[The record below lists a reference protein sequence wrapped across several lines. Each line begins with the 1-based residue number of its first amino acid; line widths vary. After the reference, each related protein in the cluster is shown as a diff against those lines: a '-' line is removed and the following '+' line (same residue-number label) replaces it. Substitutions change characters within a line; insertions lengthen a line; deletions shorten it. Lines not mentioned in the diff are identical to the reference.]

1 MRGNDASLD
10 KVQNQLKVV
19 MPLEAKTKEIIALL
33 FALSVVA
40 ERLAIN
46 MEKEETKNGANL

>member
-10 KVQNQLKVV
+10 KVQINQKVV
-19 MPLEAKTKEIIALL
+19 MPLEAKTKELIALL

-40 ERLAIN
+40 ERLAVN
-46 MEKEETKNGANL
+46 LEKEETKNGANL

>member
-10 KVQNQLKVV
+10 KVQINRKVV
-19 MPLEAKTKEIIALL
+19 MPLEAKTKELIALL

-40 ERLAIN
+40 ERLAVN
-46 MEKEETKNGANL
+46 LEKEEPKNGANL

>member
-1 MRGNDASLD
+1 
-10 KVQNQLKVV
+10 

-40 ERLAIN
+40 ERLAVN
-46 MEKEETKNGANL
+46 LEKEEMKNGANL